1 MRFLHGI
8 GALLVLTFLVSAGM
22 LFCGCHNLYPEDVAS
37 LHAADQQL
45 LAAYQSTDPAFVQA
59 HIRVAFCNEEAV
71 ERRHPGAGQL
81 DTRVI
86 VCTPPR
92 K

>member
-8 GALLVLTFLVSAGM
+8 GALLVLAFLVSAGM

-45 LAAYQSTDPAFVQA
+45 LTAYQSTDPAFVQA
-59 HIRVAFCNEEAV
+59 HIRAAFCNEEAV
-71 ERRHPGAGQL
+71 ERRHPGTGQL
-81 DTRVI
+81 DTAVI
-86 VCTPPR
+86 ICQPAR

>member
-8 GALLVLTFLVSAGM
+8 GAFLLLAFLVSAGM
-22 LFCGCHNLYPEDVAS
+22 LFCGCHNLYPEDITS
-37 LHAADQQL
+37 LHAADQQM
-45 LAAYQSTDPAFVQA
+45 LAAYQSQEAELRAA
-59 HIRVAFCNEEAV
+59 HERAAFCNIEAV

-81 DTRVI
+81 DTQVI
-86 VCTPPR
+86 VCQVPR